1 MQLSVKKVSKIFRTD
16 TQEIE
21 VLRDVTFSLNNGQ
34 SLAIMG
40 PSGAGKSTL
49 LHLIGTLDKPTT
61 GYIKISEQNP
71 FDLSQKELAKFRNRT
86 IGFVFQEHNLLPQYS
101 VIENTLLPTFATGKP
116 DSKKVKW
123 AETILEKVGLAK
135 RTEHRPS
142 ELSGG
147 ERQRVAIAR
156 SLINQPRLILCDEPT
171 GNLDHHTA
179 NQITDLIFE
188 LHHQMNNILIT
199 VTHDTNLADKFQYRL
214 IAKPGHTFAYE

>member
-1 MQLSVKKVSKIFRTD
+1 MHLSVKELSKIFRVD
-16 TQEIE
+16 THEIE
-21 VLRDVTFSLNNGQ
+21 VLRDVTFSLTNGE

-49 LHLIGTLDKPTT
+49 LHLIGTLDQPTS
-61 GYIKISEQNP
+61 GHIKISAQNP
-71 FDLSQKELAKFRNRT
+71 CDLSQKELAKFRNRT

-101 VIENTLLPTFATGKP
+101 VIENTLLPAFATGKP

-123 AETILEKVGLAK
+123 AEKILAKVGLAN
-135 RTEHRPS
+135 RTGHRPS

-179 NQITDLIFE
+179 NQISDLIFE

-199 VTHDTNLADKFQYRL
+199 VTHDTNLAAKFQNRL
-214 IAKPGHTFAYE
+214 VAKPGHTFAYE

>member
-1 MQLSVKKVSKIFRTD
+1 MHLSVKELSKIFRVD
-16 TQEIE
+16 THEIE
-21 VLRDVTFSLNNGQ
+21 VLRDVTFSLTNGE

-49 LHLIGTLDKPTT
+49 LHLIGTLDQPTS
-61 GYIKISEQNP
+61 GHIKIFEQNP

-101 VIENTLLPTFATGKP
+101 VIENTLLPAFATGKP

-123 AETILEKVGLAK
+123 AEKILAKVGLAN
-135 RTEHRPS
+135 RTGHRPS

-179 NQITDLIFE
+179 NQISDLIFE

-199 VTHDTNLADKFQYRL
+199 VTHDTNLAAKFQNRL
-214 IAKPGHTFAYE
+214 VAKPGHTFAYE